1 MKIQKCTKN
10 TVPKFL
16 VILSLFL
23 VGCNTTTTNI
33 TPDASVPSSSTK
45 DMVISNVQN
54 GTILWETAYPSI
66 ISISEHMQNLYL
78 LCKNKIVVLKN
89 DGTYLKESPIIYEEN
104 LELVD
109 GIFLWDL
116 NEVYCTFHVNDTSS
130 TLSICYDLTNGQKK
144 FQFPDFDALSSFQ
157 MTTHDLCISDDT
169 DVMELGKINAYNRL
183 NGELMWEVANG
194 TYIISKVWSQE
205 YTFCTF
211 SSQADEHT
219 MYISSIRNA
228 DGTVMDKQILSS
240 EGVST
245 WPDYITCMCMQENT
259 LYVTCVNE
267 NNTVL
272 KKYNVLNDGKLE
284 LLTSISVEN
293 EGIEN
298 HSSVYIDKIFINN
311 ATLYLMTMPADYSGL
326 SESKFLFHQV
336 ELQKYLIR
344 EDRLEYVKSQELF
357 KTSDD
362 IEGNI
367 IDDVY
372 ISNSKDTVFIDY
384 HLIEKDN
391 TQLYQTLNIHK
402 DGSVKT
408 DNQMIEDVS
417 SVKHVNGTLFVVSY
431 EKDKNRVSI
440 HSINS
445 DGNSYQYPIKLTE
458 NNYPPKQYYGW
469 GNELKFIDIV
479 PLDNGTI
486 LLVVANKKV
495 FCFQ

>member
-1 MKIQKCTKN
+1 
-10 TVPKFL
+10 
-16 VILSLFL
+16 
-23 VGCNTTTTNI
+23 
-33 TPDASVPSSSTK
+33 
-45 DMVISNVQN
+45 
-54 GTILWETAYPSI
+54 
-66 ISISEHMQNLYL
+66 
-78 LCKNKIVVLKN
+78 
-89 DGTYLKESPIIYEEN
+89 
-104 LELVD
+104 
-109 GIFLWDL
+109 
-116 NEVYCTFHVNDTSS
+116 
-130 TLSICYDLTNGQKK
+130 
-144 FQFPDFDALSSFQ
+144 
-157 MTTHDLCISDDT
+157 
-169 DVMELGKINAYNRL
+169 
-183 NGELMWEVANG
+183 
-194 TYIISKVWSQE
+194 
-205 YTFCTF
+205 
-211 SSQADEHT
+211 
-219 MYISSIRNA
+219 
-228 DGTVMDKQILSS
+228 
-240 EGVST
+240 
-245 WPDYITCMCMQENT
+245 MQENT

-357 KTSDD
+357 KTSGD

-417 SVKHVNGTLFVVSY
+417 SVKHVNDNLFVVSY
-431 EKDKNRVSI
+431 EKDNNKVSI

-445 DGNSYQYPIKLTE
+445 DGNSYQYPIKLTW
-458 NNYPPKQYYGW
+458 NNYPTKQYYGW
-469 GNELKFIDIV
+469 DNELKFIDIV

-486 LLVVANKKV
+486 LLVIANNKV
-495 FCFQ
+495 FCFQLEQE